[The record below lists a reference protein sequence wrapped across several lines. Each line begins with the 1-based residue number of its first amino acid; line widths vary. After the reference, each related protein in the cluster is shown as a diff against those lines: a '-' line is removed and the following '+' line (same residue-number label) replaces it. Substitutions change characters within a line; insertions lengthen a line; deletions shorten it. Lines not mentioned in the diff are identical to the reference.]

1 MGSKTPRSAHERAD
15 EDARRHRLRA
25 TFEEVPELY
34 DAARPLYPRRVFDDL
49 VELANLEAGSRVLE
63 IGPGTG
69 LATLPLA
76 ERGLRVVGVELGER
90 LAVAARR
97 KLAEFPNV
105 EIVTAPFEVW
115 EPASGGGFH
124 AVVAFTAFH
133 WIDPDARYAKTAQ
146 LLQEGGALAVVS
158 TKHVLAPGGDAFWS
172 EVQEDYDAVV
182 PSEQNRP
189 PPRPEEVADLRD
201 EIDASGRFRTV
212 AVRRYLWDVSYD
224 ARTYLE
230 LLDTASGHRAMP
242 EAKRQALYTRIR
254 ERMGNRKVSK
264 TLQAILNVARRL

>member
-1 MGSKTPRSAHERAD
+1 MGPRSAHERAD
-15 EDARRHRLRA
+15 ERARRHRLRA

-34 DAARPLYPRRVFDDL
+34 DVARPLYPGRVFDDL
-49 VELANLEAGSRVLE
+49 AELADLEAGSRVLE

-69 LATLPLA
+69 QATWPLA
-76 ERGLRVVGVELGER
+76 ERGLQVVGVELGER
-90 LAVAARR
+90 LAVVARR

-115 EPASGGGFH
+115 EPASGGGFD

-133 WIDPDARYAKTAQ
+133 WIDPDARYAKTAR
-146 LLQEGGALAVVS
+146 LLREGGALAVVS

-172 EVQEDYDAVV
+172 EVQEDYGTAV

-189 PPRPEEVADLRD
+189 PPRPEDVADPSD

-224 ARTYLE
+224 ARTYIA

-242 EAKRQALYTRIR
+242 EAKREALYKLIR

>member
-1 MGSKTPRSAHERAD
+1 MSAD

-90 LAVAARR
+90 LALAARR

-115 EPASGGGFH
+115 EPASGGGFDG
-124 AVVAFTAFH
+124 VVAFTAFH

-242 EAKRQALYTRIR
+242 EAKREALYTRIR
-254 ERMGNRKVSK
+254 ERMGDRKVSK